1 MNITGSDKINVNNN
15 SSNHTSRVVPID
27 LLPVNEKHL
36 TEDRLKK
43 QLSINT
49 YLTIV
54 ITVTMR
60 EVSMKL
66 MSGKLFVWI

>member
-43 QLSINT
+43 TIKYKYLFDDSNNINNEG
-49 YLTIV
+49 
-54 ITVTMR
+54 R
-60 EVSMKL
+60 
-66 MSGKLFVWI
+66 

>member
-43 QLSINT
+43 NN
-49 YLTIV
+49 
-54 ITVTMR
+54 
-60 EVSMKL
+60 
-66 MSGKLFVWI
+66 